1 MGRYSDAAARAA
13 DLTNKQLAKQIASF
27 SRFTPEE
34 LDAFLPKQADKQA
47 FLDLM
52 AEVEKETDID
62 TKLAFLRDNLQ
73 TAGKAALLA
82 LKYFV

>member
-1 MGRYSDAAARAA
+1 MGRYSEAAAAAA
-13 DLTNKQLAKQIASF
+13 DLTNKQLGDQICSF
-27 SRFTPEE
+27 SRFTPEQ
-34 LDAFLPKQADKQA
+34 LDAFLPKQSDKQA

-52 AEVEKETDID
+52 AQVEKETDMD
-62 TKLAFLRDNLQ
+62 TKLNFLRDNLQ